1 MNETEFSDR
10 GSDGGTVG
18 FRGCSSTSARTGLA
32 APSTSRVD
40 SAWPFALTVVAG
52 RLGVAWWLAGALAIG
67 LTSTAEIVIEVA
79 EYLSVGALYATA
91 YSDTIVDMAST
102 VLGAVIGAAVGQLLQ
117 RRLRRRRA

>member
-1 MNETEFSDR
+1 
-10 GSDGGTVG
+10 
-18 FRGCSSTSARTGLA
+18 
-32 APSTSRVD
+32 VD